1 MQGGGQG
8 GGEGE
13 GRGTGGARAGAA
25 RRGVRAEWEPGGL
38 IGGPGGRPGGGGGGR
53 GGEMEEEA
61 VNCRLRHRYS
71 LCPPDGEELLI
82 WIGDKLVAFPRED
95 AALLAHEQHLQT
107 QPEVRKAPA
116 AREARLRH
124 RRFVAARRE
133 DEDDGSA
140 ARPAPRGWME
150 RHVAH
155 LLVATWTRVTGRPA
169 FANDFAL
176 ADIVFCLNTEP
187 EAYIGLQLKTC
198 RAPRGDG
205 NLSFQHVRGYTDLL
219 VVACIRSTLEFLA
232 FSGKELD
239 LRGKKTLKVRTLLH
253 CIPCGKEC
261 SDLERN

>member
-1 MQGGGQG
+1 
-8 GGEGE
+8 
-13 GRGTGGARAGAA
+13 
-25 RRGVRAEWEPGGL
+25 
-38 IGGPGGRPGGGGGGR
+38 
-53 GGEMEEEA
+53 MEEEA

-82 WIGDKLVAFPRED
+82 WIGDKLVAFPSED
-95 AALLAHEQHLQT
+95 AALRAHEQHLQT

-116 AREARLRH
+116 EREARFRH
-124 RRFVAARRE
+124 RRLVAARRD

-140 ARPAPRGWME
+140 APRGGME

-155 LLVATWTRVTGRPA
+155 LLVATWTRVTDRPA
-169 FANDFAL
+169 FVANDFAR

-198 RAPRGDG
+198 RAPGGGGWLRFGGGIRGG
-205 NLSFQHVRGYTDLL
+205 TCGYTGLL

-239 LRGKKTLKVRTLLH
+239 LRGKKTLAVRTLLH
-253 CIPCGKEC
+253 CIPGGKEC